1 MRIVRSAL
9 VAATL
14 AAFSLEA
21 LPAEAGFFQDL
32 GNFLREGGASDPSRG
47 DSFFFSRYE
56 RQTVTYPTKEAPGTI
71 VIDTNQ
77 KFLFFVLGKNK
88 AIRYGV
94 GVGREGFGWHGVVH
108 VGRKEEWPDWRPPPE
123 MIAREREQNGRVI
136 PAFMKGGVGNPLG
149 ARALYLFNTSGDT
162 QYRIHGTSEPWTIGH
177 NVSSGCIRLVNADVE
192 DLYTRAKVGAKVIV
206 L

>member
-206 L
+206 P

>member
-1 MRIVRSAL
+1 MRVARSAL

-14 AAFSLEA
+14 AALSLQT
-21 LPAEAGFFQDL
+21 LPVEAGFFQDL
-32 GNFLREGGASDPSRG
+32 GQFFRDAGAADSGGG
-47 DSFFFSRYE
+47 LFFSRYE
-56 RQTVTYPTKEAPGTI
+56 RQQVTFPTKEAPGTI
-71 VIDTNQ
+71 VIDTSQ
-77 KFLFFVLGKNK
+77 KFLFFVLGHNQ

-108 VGRKEEWPDWRPPPE
+108 IARMEEWPDWRPPPE
-123 MIAREREQNGRVI
+123 MIVREREENGRVI

-149 ARALYLFNTSGDT
+149 ARALYLFNASGDT

-177 NVSSGCIRLVNADVE
+177 NVSSGCIRLVNADVM
-192 DLYTRAKVGAKVIV
+192 DLYRRAKIGAKVIV